1 MWNFKN
7 DKMNL
12 QTGNSLTDIE
22 EKFTVTTGE
31 RREREKLGLW
41 DRQIHSSVHTV
52 DKQQGPMV

>member
-1 MWNFKN
+1 
-7 DKMNL
+7 MNL
-12 QTGNSLTDIE
+12 QNRNSLTDIE
-22 EKFTVTTGE
+22 EKFMVTTGE